1 MTFLSRSLSHTH
13 ILQTFPGDKE
23 NRVHPLPASAT
34 PSPLKLSSATH
45 TTHTTTA
52 DDGGTLADQRGK
64 VLGEMG
70 NREVGVAGEGTAVR
84 RKRKVL
90 R

>member
-1 MTFLSRSLSHTH
+1 M
-13 ILQTFPGDKE
+13 
-23 NRVHPLPASAT
+23 HPLSASAT
-34 PSPLKLSSATH
+34 PSPLRLSSATH
-45 TTHTTTA
+45 TTAATTVA
-52 DDGGTLADQRGK
+52 AADGGTLADQRGK

>member
-1 MTFLSRSLSHTH
+1 M
-13 ILQTFPGDKE
+13 
-23 NRVHPLPASAT
+23 HPLPASAT

-45 TTHTTTA
+45 TTTATTTA
-52 DDGGTLADQRGK
+52 ADGGTLADQRGK
-64 VLGEMG
+64 VLGEIG